1 MPTPYEDLLAQARDL
16 TPAVTLDALAARLA
30 TSGAPT
36 VIDVREG
43 EEFRAG
49 HIPGAVHLPRGHLEA
64 RASLAIT
71 DRDAELLVYCA
82 AGPRAALASRTL
94 VELGYS
100 RVSRL
105 EPGFAAWK
113 ARGLPVVIPGV
124 LTEDQRD
131 RYARH
136 LRLPEVGEAGQRALL
151 DARVLLVGVGGLG
164 SPVALYLAAAGVG
177 TLGLVDA
184 DVVDASNLQR
194 QVIHA
199 TTRVGWPKV
208 DSAEEALTAL
218 NPAVR
223 VVKHRER
230 LTAESAARLIEGYAL
245 VVDGSDNLATR
256 YAVNDAA
263 VRAGVPLVH
272 GSVHRFEGQV
282 TTVIPGE
289 GACYR
294 CVFPRAPAP
303 GAAMSCDEVGVL
315 GVLPGLVGVLQ
326 ATEALKLLLKLGE
339 PLAGRLLT
347 VDALAMRFREIK
359 VPRDPACE
367 CCGAG

>member
-1 MPTPYEDLLAQARDL
+1 MTPYEALLAQARDL
-16 TPAVTLDALAARLA
+16 TPAVSLDALAARIA
-30 TSGAPT
+30 KGETPT
-36 VIDVREG
+36 LVDVREG

-49 HIPGAVHLPRGHLEA
+49 HLPGAVHLPRGHLEA
-64 RASLAIT
+64 RAAMTLA
-71 DRDAELLVYCA
+71 DRDVEAVVYCA
-82 AGPRAALASRTL
+82 AGPRAALAARTL
-94 VELGYS
+94 AELGYT
-100 RVSRL
+100 RVTRL
-105 EPGFAAWK
+105 DPGFAAWK

-124 LTEDQRD
+124 LTEAQRD

-136 LRLPEVGEAGQRALL
+136 LRLPEVGDAGQRALL
-151 DARVLLVGVGGLG
+151 DAKVLIVGLGGLG

-199 TTRVGWPKV
+199 TTRVGWAKV
-208 DSAEEALTAL
+208 DSAQEAITAL
-218 NPAVR
+218 DPSVT
-223 VVKHRER
+223 VVKTRER
-230 LTAESAARLIEGYAL
+230 LTAENAARIIEGYDL

-263 VRAGVPLVH
+263 VRARVPLVH

-294 CVFPRAPAP
+294 CVFPRGPEA
-303 GAAMSCDEVGVL
+303 GAALSCDEVGVL

-326 ATEALKLLLKLGE
+326 ATEALKVLLKLGA

-347 VDALAMRFREIK
+347 VDALAMRFREIR
-359 VPRDPACE
+359 VPRDPSCASCR
-367 CCGAG
+367 GG